1 MHLEPTATYRI
12 QLNSDFDFDAAAEI
26 VPYLAELGISHL
38 YCSPYLQAAPGS
50 THGYDVVDYHR
61 ISDELGGA
69 SGHERLC
76 AALSDAG
83 MSQILD
89 IVPNHM
95 AITGREN
102 PWWWDVL
109 ENGPAS
115 RYSAYF
121 DVDWEPPEARLR
133 NTVLLPVL
141 GNHYGRVLDAGE
153 IQLFREGSY
162 FVFRYLDR
170 TFPVAPRS
178 LDMLLAQAAQRAGN
192 DELSFI
198 ADSLG
203 ALPVSTTTDPD
214 ALFRRHRDV
223 HVLKTTIRRIVKS
236 SPETAAA
243 IDEAINL
250 VNQDRDLLHAM
261 LERQN
266 YRLAFWRAAGRDL
279 GYRRFFDINSMIGLR
294 MEKQRVFN
302 DTHGLVIKWLR
313 NGVLD
318 GVRIDHIDG
327 LRDPLTYL
335 KRIAREASGAWV
347 VVEKILQ
354 AGERLPE
361 SWPVA
366 GTTGYDFLNRV
377 AGLFIDP
384 DSEQPLTRVYEE
396 FTGAS
401 VDYSAIVRD
410 CKEFVARDVLGS
422 ELNRLTELFVEVCE
436 NDRRHR
442 DYTRHELHEALVAVA
457 THFSVYRTY
466 FAADGGKT
474 DHDDELSRLTD
485 AIDAARGD
493 RSDLDPELFDLLQ
506 QILMLEVQ
514 GNLAT
519 ELALRFQQFTGPVM
533 AKSIEDTAF
542 YRYNRFIAL
551 NEVGGDPGR
560 FGISVEEFHS
570 ASAEM
575 QRHWP
580 LGLLAT
586 STHDTK
592 RSEDVRARLAVISE
606 MPERWSAAVRRW
618 SELNRAYWHGQP
630 DRNIEYLLYQTL
642 VGAWPVSTER
652 AWQYITKAMREAKQK
667 TSWTKLDEQYE
678 RTVRGF
684 VEGVLGNA
692 AFISDLKDFVG
703 IVGPAGHISSLSQVL
718 LKMTAPGVPDLYQG
732 TELFDF
738 SLVDPDNRRPVDYQ
752 SRLALLRAV
761 KSARIQDVL
770 ERQEPGFAKLW
781 LTHRALATRRSHLAL
796 FGPDAPYEPLVAV
809 GNKAKHVV
817 SFMRGRDAITIVP
830 RLVVGL
836 DSRWDDTTLAV
847 PPGRWRNELTGEI
860 YEGGQLALG
869 KLMARFPVSL
879 LIRVE
884 DAR

>member
-1 MHLEPTATYRI
+1 MRIEPRATYRI
-12 QLNSDFDFDAAAEI
+12 QLHPGFDFNAAAAI
-26 VPYLAELGISHL
+26 VPYLAELGISHF
-38 YCSPYLQAAPGS
+38 YSSPCLQAAPGS
-50 THGYDVVDYHR
+50 THGYDVVDYHL
-61 ISDELGGA
+61 SHDLGGTA
-69 SGHERLC
+69 GHERLS
-76 AALSDAG
+76 AALRDSG
-83 MSQILD
+83 MGKILD

-95 AITGREN
+95 ANTGREN

-121 DVDWEPPEARLR
+121 DVDWAPPEARLR
-133 NTVLLPVL
+133 NAVLLPVL
-141 GNHYGRVLDAGE
+141 GDHYGRVLEAGE
-153 IQLFREGSY
+153 IKLVREGGD
-162 FVFRYLDR
+162 FTFRYHER
-170 TFPVAPRS
+170 TFPVAARS
-178 LDMLLAQAAQRAGN
+178 LDTMLARAAQRCGN
-192 DELSFI
+192 DELAFI
-198 ADSLG
+198 ADSLT
-203 ALPVSTTTDPD
+203 ALPFATDTD
-214 ALFRRHRDV
+214 TANLRRRQRDV
-223 HVLKTTIRRIVKS
+223 AVLKAVIGRLIQS
-236 SPETAAA
+236 SPDVAAA
-243 IDEAINL
+243 IDETVGEFNA
-250 VNQDRDLLHAM
+250 DHDLLHAM

-279 GYRRFFDINSMIGLR
+279 GYRRFFDISNLIGLR
-294 MEKQRVFN
+294 MENEQVFN
-302 DTHGLVIKWLR
+302 DTHSLVLRWLLE
-313 NGVLD
+313 GVLD

-327 LRDPLTYL
+327 LRDPHAYL
-335 KRIAREASGAWV
+335 QRLSSAAPKAWIA
-347 VVEKILQ
+347 VEKILQ
-354 AGERLPE
+354 AGERLRE

-377 AGLFIDP
+377 GGLFV
-384 DSEQPLTRVYEE
+384 DSAGEAALTRLYVE
-396 FTGAS
+396 FTGQAT
-401 VDYSAIVRD
+401 DYLTLARN
-410 CKEFVARDVLGS
+410 CKEMVARDVLGS

-732 TELFDF
+732 TELF
-738 SLVDPDNRRPVDYQ
+738 
-752 SRLALLRAV
+752 
-761 KSARIQDVL
+761 
-770 ERQEPGFAKLW
+770 
-781 LTHRALATRRSHLAL
+781 
-796 FGPDAPYEPLVAV
+796 
-809 GNKAKHVV
+809 
-817 SFMRGRDAITIVP
+817 
-830 RLVVGL
+830 
-836 DSRWDDTTLAV
+836 
-847 PPGRWRNELTGEI
+847 
-860 YEGGQLALG
+860 
-869 KLMARFPVSL
+869 
-879 LIRVE
+879 
-884 DAR
+884 